1 MLLSLLTERVDP
13 ASALT
18 LKLPWPPSVNR
29 YWRHAARGGHAVTY
43 VSRDGLAYKAAVAE
57 AVRWQASG
65 HTPYS
70 GQVAVRVDLYPP
82 SKREYD
88 ADNRLKGLFDAF
100 TQAGVWVDDKL
111 PQQIYVEKKA
121 PCPPKGRAVVTIWKI
136 VRGAA

>member
-1 MLLSLLTERVDP
+1 MLLSLLTERIDP

-43 VSRDGLAYKAAVAE
+43 VSRDGLDYKTAVAE
-57 AVRWQASG
+57 AVREQATG
-65 HTPYS
+65 HMPYS
-70 GQVAVRVDLYPP
+70 GQVAVRVVLYPP

-88 ADNRLKGLFDAF
+88 ADNRLKGLFDAL

-111 PQQIYVEKKA
+111 AREIHVAKEV
-121 PCPPKGRAVVTIWKI
+121 PCPPKGRAVVTIWRI
-136 VRGAA
+136 MQGAA